1 MEKNGRSK
9 KLGILNLFWGAQELM
24 KPPSKIWRGSGVLTI
39 SLSRDEQEAG
49 SRNQLCPRSHP

>member
-9 KLGILNLFWGAQELM
+9 KLVILNLFWGAQELI

-39 SLSRDEQEAG
+39 SPSRDEQEAG
-49 SRNQLCPRSHP
+49 SRNQL

>member
-9 KLGILNLFWGAQELM
+9 KLVILNLFWRAQELM

-39 SLSRDEQEAG
+39 SLRRDEQEAG
-49 SRNQLCPRSHP
+49 SRNPL